1 MQSAHFAKC
10 MTHRLRWPSV
20 QSHLPR
26 SRSFTR
32 EQTVVSGPA
41 TGHRASR
48 LKLDHQGRFQSQ
60 PKCVRFYTFN
70 MCHLL
75 YFSRIVKKN
84 NKKKTFKRGR
94 TRDLMIMNDVTLS
107 GGISTRLA
115 HSRLVLSVPYV
126 PGSTQR
132 LRVDDS
138 ARPRYSPSRRG
149 GTPACLEGLG
159 STRRSGGHKTTGIR
173 KWAFTAV
180 RHSQPN
186 PKDLG
191 VPALRSEDAP

>member
-1 MQSAHFAKC
+1 MQRWRQRLGSEALSQGTPKCQAPTELRKGPSQTLCRARGPAWPGQRSLSKSWPPEPREDKHCCRQLSSVWHFVTATTGNQHEDQMQSAHFAKC

-48 LKLDHQGRFQSQ
+48 LKPDHQGRFQSQ

-84 NKKKTFKRGR
+84 NKKK
-94 TRDLMIMNDVTLS
+94 DVQKGKNT
-107 GGISTRLA
+107 
-115 HSRLVLSVPYV
+115 
-126 PGSTQR
+126 
-132 LRVDDS
+132 
-138 ARPRYSPSRRG
+138 
-149 GTPACLEGLG
+149 
-159 STRRSGGHKTTGIR
+159 
-173 KWAFTAV
+173 
-180 RHSQPN
+180 
-186 PKDLG
+186 
-191 VPALRSEDAP
+191 

>member
-1 MQSAHFAKC
+1 MEAETGVRGPEPRDAKVPGTDRIKEGSFPDPVQGTWPGQRSLSKSWPPEPREDKHCCRQLSNVWHFVTATTGNQHEDQMQSAHFAKC

-48 LKLDHQGRFQSQ
+48 LKPDHQGRFQSQ

-84 NKKKTFKRGR
+84 NKKK
-94 TRDLMIMNDVTLS
+94 DVQKGKNT
-107 GGISTRLA
+107 
-115 HSRLVLSVPYV
+115 
-126 PGSTQR
+126 
-132 LRVDDS
+132 
-138 ARPRYSPSRRG
+138 
-149 GTPACLEGLG
+149 
-159 STRRSGGHKTTGIR
+159 
-173 KWAFTAV
+173 
-180 RHSQPN
+180 
-186 PKDLG
+186 
-191 VPALRSEDAP
+191 